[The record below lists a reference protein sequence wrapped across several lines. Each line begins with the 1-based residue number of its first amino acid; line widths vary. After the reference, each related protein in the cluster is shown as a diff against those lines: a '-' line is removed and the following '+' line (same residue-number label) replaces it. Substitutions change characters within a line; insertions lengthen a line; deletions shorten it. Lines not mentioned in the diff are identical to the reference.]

1 VELLE
6 LGWQGQWG
14 GGGPQAAWRPGTAGS
29 HSWAPWTPLEEVEEL
44 RTEWGGPIGWALAQ
58 SRREKG
64 RGRELWLVLRGTK
77 SLVWLGGDSG

>member
-1 VELLE
+1 MELLE

-44 RTEWGGPIGWALAQ
+44 RTEWGAVGW
-58 SRREKG
+58 
-64 RGRELWLVLRGTK
+64 T
-77 SLVWLGGDSG
+77 WLGAEGHKGEKLLMTLQE

>member
-1 VELLE
+1 MEARDCRFSLL
-6 LGWQGQWG
+6 GTMDTSGRG
-14 GGGPQAAWRPGTAGS
+14 GRAENGVG
-29 HSWAPWTPLEEVEEL
+29 
-44 RTEWGGPIGWALAQ
+44 GGPIGWALAQ